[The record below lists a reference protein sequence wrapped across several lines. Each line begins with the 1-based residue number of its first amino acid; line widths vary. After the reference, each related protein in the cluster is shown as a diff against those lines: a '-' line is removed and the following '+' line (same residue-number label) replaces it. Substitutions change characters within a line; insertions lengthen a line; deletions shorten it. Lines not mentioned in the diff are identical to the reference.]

1 MSKDITIS
9 ITLSEGDV
17 ETLEIL
23 RDRYGRDDLT
33 GILEH
38 ILTEY
43 SNKSARE
50 ETYYS
55 MFTYEGDR
63 RVHEIVQRA
72 RAEGWDWP
80 QTYEALEVLAQ
91 DEKFGEATDTAVR
104 EYVYSRCG
112 FTTAFYI

>member
-17 ETLEIL
+17 ETLEVL

-55 MFTYEGDR
+55 MFTHEGNQ
-63 RVHEIVQRA
+63 RVHDIVQQA

-80 QTYEALEVLAQ
+80 QTYEALEALAR
-91 DEKFGEATDTAVR
+91 DKRFGEATDTAVR

-112 FTTAFYI
+112 FSTEFYI